1 MFLLIFI
8 TSWMFGCLELFF
20 FFQLHNNWC
29 NAFLITEVEWTNHNT
44 RNAIFRVEYL
54 KFFSYLIVTLLT
66 YYQIVWL
73 LSGFKCQPHMTT
85 IQPYIC
91 YLSFPFFTSFREA
104 IADFLNDHMK
114 PVEPILPEN
123 VCKIRDR
130 YIRLKLPVPSLIV
143 SINFPVGNRV
153 NSPRSYTNM
162 KIFSLFLTLIF

>member
-1 MFLLIFI
+1 MRIGYEMVNAWSWLYATSANWIDVFI
-8 TSWMFGCLELFF
+8 NFHYILNVWMFGALF
-20 FFQLHNNWC
+20 FFQLHNNWR

-54 KFFSYLIVTLLT
+54 KIFPYLIVTLLT

-73 LSGFKCQPHMTT
+73 LSGFKCQPYMTT

-123 VCKIRDR
+123 VCKIMDR
-130 YIRLKLPVPSLIV
+130 YKTEIASTI
-143 SINFPVGNRV
+143 IN
-153 NSPRSYTNM
+153 SEQ
-162 KIFSLFLTLIF
+162 KFSCWE

>member
-20 FFQLHNNWC
+20 FFQLHNNWR

-54 KFFSYLIVTLLT
+54 KFFSYLIVTLFT

-73 LSGFKCQPHMTT
+73 LSGFKCQPYMTT

-91 YLSFPFFTSFREA
+91 YLSFPFFASFREA

-123 VCKIRDR
+123 VCKIMDR
-130 YIRLKLPVPSLIV
+130 YKTEIA
-143 SINFPVGNRV
+143 SIII
-153 NSPRSYTNM
+153 NSEH
-162 KIFSLFLTLIF
+162 KFSCWE